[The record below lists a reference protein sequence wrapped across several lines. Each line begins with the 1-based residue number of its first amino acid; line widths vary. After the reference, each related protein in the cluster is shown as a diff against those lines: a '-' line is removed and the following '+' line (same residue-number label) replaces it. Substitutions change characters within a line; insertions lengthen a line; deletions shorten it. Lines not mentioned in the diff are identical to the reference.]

1 MRALKQ
7 DQLTQDSVHR
17 VAVIL
22 NANAKQVT
30 PRVQQRLERE
40 CEGMDIYYSRSM
52 EDAWRIVRRVVEHGY
67 HTVLTGGG
75 DGTII
80 QTLNT
85 LYQLTGRVA
94 PSEQL
99 SNVRPLRAP
108 GAPTQG
114 LPAIGILKLGTGN
127 ALATV
132 VGAHSYS
139 QDAVTVRK
147 KAQTGQAL
155 QHLSLPL
162 MEADGEVF
170 PFGGLGWDAAVLND
184 YITLKNRFAHGPVQP
199 VFKSALGYLVTALG
213 VTAPRVVQRPM
224 PEVEVRAL
232 APATQ
237 LNLDGSP
244 GQRFSRGDLLFRG
257 RVNMAAFATV
267 QYYGC
272 KFRLFPFAQTDSGR
286 FHLRL
291 VTTPLSEVVAH
302 LPQVWAGTYRSQGF
316 KDFHCDAVE
325 LIFNQPTPYHIGGDA
340 RGLKERLVVGMN
352 PHRVDLV
359 DYRTAVTP
367 WQNPVLS
374 LLPKLGLI
382 S

>member
-7 DQLTQDSVHR
+7 DTERR

-30 PRVQQRLERE
+30 PRVQRRLERE
-40 CEGMDIYYSRSM
+40 CEGMDIFYSRSM
-52 EDAWRIVRRVVEHGY
+52 EDAWRIVRRVVEQGY
-67 HTVLTGGG
+67 DTVLTGGG

-94 PSEQL
+94 PSEPL

-108 GAPTQG
+108 GSPLQP
-114 LPAIGILKLGTGN
+114 LPDLGILKLGTGN
-127 ALATV
+127 ALATI
-132 VGAHSYS
+132 VGAHSYA
-139 QDAVTVRK
+139 QDASTIRQK
-147 KAQTGQAL
+147 SLSGDAL
-155 QHLSLPL
+155 PLVNLPL

-213 VTAPRVVQRPM
+213 ITAPRVVTRSM

-237 LNLDGSP
+237 LTLEGLP
-244 GQRFSRGDLLFRG
+244 GKRFNKGDILFSG
-257 RVNMAAFATV
+257 RINMAAFSTV

-272 KFRLFPFAQTDSGR
+272 KFKLFPFAQTDSGR

-291 VTTPLSEVVAH
+291 VTMPLSEVVAH
-302 LPQVWAGTYRSQGF
+302 LPQVWAGNYRSQGF
-316 KDFHCDAVE
+316 ADFHCDAVE
-325 LIFNQPTPYHIGGDA
+325 LRFNRPTPYHIGGDA
-340 RGLKERLVVGMN
+340 RGNKERLVVGMN
-352 PHRVDLV
+352 PHRVELL
-359 DYRTAVTP
+359 DYRTAVAP

-374 LLPKLGLI
+374 LLPKLGLL